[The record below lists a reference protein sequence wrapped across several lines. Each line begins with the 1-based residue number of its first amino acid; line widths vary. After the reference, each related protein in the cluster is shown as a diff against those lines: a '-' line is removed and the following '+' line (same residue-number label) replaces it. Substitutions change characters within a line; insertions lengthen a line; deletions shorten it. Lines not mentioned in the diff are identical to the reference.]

1 MGQWAVLIRV
11 LVQLSTLLEII
22 IRVANEWEQTRKSE
36 EE

>member
-22 IRVANEWEQTRKSE
+22 IRVANEWEQTRKGGE
-36 EE
+36 E